1 MAQSL
6 HTIEVNYTKA
16 LQQAQKL
23 EEVARKIE
31 TLTEEQCQACFHELS
46 SNWKGDNADAFL
58 KKGKRWNND
67 LKKSAKNLKDTGAAI
82 REIAQR
88 AYEAEK
94 RAYEIAQIRIY
105 NK

>member
-6 HTIEVNYTKA
+6 HTIEVNFTRA

-23 EEVARKIE
+23 EEVASKIE
-31 TLTEEQCQACFHELS
+31 TLTEEQCQACFNELS

-58 KKGKRWNND
+58 KKGKRWNSE

-88 AYEAEK
+88 TYEAEK
-94 RAYEIAQIRIY
+94 RVYELAQTRIY
-105 NK
+105 NE